1 MPSRLIEV
9 NHIVEHGMVTY
20 QGLPAPEIS
29 DFLSHENSRNRYAA
43 GTEFQIGSIT
53 MVANT
58 GTYVDAPFHRFA
70 EGADLSDLP
79 LENVAHVPGVVV
91 RVQETKS
98 IDREVF
104 NGIDVRQKAVLI
116 HTGWNRHWRTEQYFS
131 GHPFLTKDAAEHLA
145 GQNARL
151 VGIDS
156 YNIDDT
162 ADNSR
167 PAHTVLLGAGIPV
180 CEHLCDLA
188 RVPESGFYFYAVPV
202 RVKRFGSFPVR
213 AFALVEEIS

>member
-1 MPSRLIEV
+1 MPSLLIEV
-9 NHIVEHGMVTY
+9 NHVVEHGMVTY

-29 DFLSHENSRNRYAA
+29 DFLSREDSRTKYAA
-43 GTEFQIGSIT
+43 GTEFQIGTIT

-70 EGADLSDLP
+70 EGADLAGLP
-79 LENVAHVPGVVV
+79 LESVAHVPGVVV
-91 RVQETKS
+91 RVLEGKS
-98 IDREVF
+98 IHQVVF
-104 NGIDVRQKAVLI
+104 KGIDVRQKAVLI
-116 HTGWNRHWRTEQYFS
+116 HTGWDRHWRTERYFS
-131 GHPFLTKDAAEHLA
+131 GHPFLTRDAAEYLA
-145 GQNARL
+145 SQKARL

-162 ADNSR
+162 EDNTR
-167 PAHTVLLGAGIPV
+167 PAHTVLLGAGIPL